1 MGRRAIFMGSGLAA
15 LLIPA
20 LALGNPFL
28 VCDPQTG
35 VTMYDMETNGTV
47 TEDFTAE
54 PDGSAKID
62 LAGLANGDYTVRLR
76 AKNEWGVSDW
86 SLPLDFTKAVPGA
99 PSRLRVSG
107 E

>member
-1 MGRRAIFMGSGLAA
+1 MKKLLFLTIIMA
-15 LLIPA
+15 LLVPA
-20 LALGNPFL
+20 VAFGDPFL
-28 VCDPQTG
+28 VCDPQET
-35 VTMYDMETNGTV
+35 VTMYDMETNGTI

-62 LAGLANGDYTVRLR
+62 LAGLADGEYTVRLR

-86 SLPLDFTKAVPGA
+86 SDPLAFTKAVPVA
-99 PSRLRVSG
+99 PGGLRVSS

>member
-1 MGRRAIFMGSGLAA
+1 MKKLLFLTLMA
-15 LLIPA
+15 LLVPV
-20 LALGNPFL
+20 LAFANPFL
-28 VCDPQTG
+28 VCDPQDG

-62 LAGLANGDYTVRLR
+62 LAGLADGEYTVRLR
-76 AKNEWGVSDW
+76 AKNEWGVSNW
-86 SLPLDFTKAVPGA
+86 SDPLAFTKAVPMA
-99 PSRLRVSG
+99 PMGLRVSS